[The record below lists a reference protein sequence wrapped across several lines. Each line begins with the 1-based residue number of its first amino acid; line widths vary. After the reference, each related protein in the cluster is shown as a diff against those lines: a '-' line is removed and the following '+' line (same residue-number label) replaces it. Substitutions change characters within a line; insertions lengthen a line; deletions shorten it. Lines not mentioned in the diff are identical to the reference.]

1 MLRISFTVYPGN
13 LCTVTYKALPEVIT
27 PECFTRMALSA
38 LNTTPKLAEC
48 TQMSFLAALMNA
60 AQLGLEPNTPLGQ
73 AYLNHQEVE
82 PLHPN
87 SRRQWQ
93 FCGTRDAKRE
103 GRFLYTN
110 IIEWAII
117 KMKGENVMPDDI
129 RNIVYKFS
137 LQLRNLLG
145 SSLSKVILYGSYA
158 RGDNHDHSDVDVM
171 ILVKMTDTEIKRIEN
186 DVYDMAFEIE
196 IETGIDISPIIKNE
210 EQYEYWVDTLPFYRN
225 VRDEGV
231 VING

>member
-1 MLRISFTVYPGN
+1 M
-13 LCTVTYKALPEVIT
+13 
-27 PECFTRMALSA
+27 
-38 LNTTPKLAEC
+38 
-48 TQMSFLAALMNA
+48 
-60 AQLGLEPNTPLGQ
+60 
-73 AYLNHQEVE
+73 
-82 PLHPN
+82 
-87 SRRQWQ
+87 
-93 FCGTRDAKRE
+93 
-103 GRFLYTN
+103 YTN
-110 IIEWAII
+110 INEWAII
-117 KMKGENVMPDDI
+117 KIKGGNVMPDDI

-137 LQLRNLLG
+137 LQLRDLLG
-145 SSLSKVILYGSYA
+145 SRLSKVILYGSYA

-171 ILVKMTDTEIKRIEN
+171 ILVKMTDAEIKRIEN